1 MSSKNSWS
9 YVSSKGYSITEDSAC
24 DWRLKKNSQTVA
36 KSKTPYPVIY
46 KALNEKLISLTEALE
61 IANILQ
67 IPPKYI
73 DSSLDE
79 QPTADTHSY
88 SDLGGFEKY

>member
-24 DWRLKKNSQTVA
+24 DWYLKKNSQVIA

-61 IANILQ
+61 MADILQ
-67 IPPKYI
+67 IPVKFI
-73 DSSLDE
+73 DSSFSELE
-79 QPTADTHSY
+79 
-88 SDLGGFEKY
+88 E